1 MSSKEILG
9 EYTKVAVKLEHIN
22 ASLQEMNAVD
32 VAQLIDK
39 IRTVERKMGLVYTLF
54 KSSVYSVSKQNQD
67 QEEDEADQN
76 QQAAQD
82 QEEQEQEQES
92 EPQYNSNNMQYNLG
106 QQNAQGYQGQ
116 EHQEYHEQGYQHQQQ
131 RSSQP
136 YQEYAQQRSS
146 IYPSHETSAN
156 KQGSYYSGINRQ
168 PQSQGSAAREEYPA
182 STGGAGGGD
191 RALLSLSRGY
201 SGTRWTH
208 TGRRDTESHTNRPR
222 FY

>member
-9 EYTKVAVKLEHIN
+9 EYTKVAAKLEHIN
-22 ASLQEMNAVD
+22 ATLQEMNAVD

-54 KSSVYSVSKQNQD
+54 KSSVYSVSKQNQE
-67 QEEDEADQN
+67 QEEDEAEQN
-76 QQAAQD
+76 QQVSQEQD
-82 QEEQEQEQES
+82 EQEQEQES
-92 EPQYNSNNMQYNLG
+92 RHTNMQYNHG
-106 QQNAQGYQGQ
+106 QQSSQGFQAQ
-116 EHQEYHEQGYQHQQQ
+116 EHQEYHEQGYQPQQQ

-136 YQEYAQQRSS
+136 YPDYAQQRSS
-146 IYPSHETSAN
+146 IYPSYEPNTN
-156 KQGSYYSGINRQ
+156 QQGSFFSGVNRP
-168 PQSQGSAAREEYPA
+168 PQGQSAAAREEYQA
-182 STGGAGGGD
+182 STGAGGGGGD

>member
-22 ASLQEMNAVD
+22 ATLQEMNAVD

-54 KSSVYSVSKQNQD
+54 KNQD
-67 QEEDEADQN
+67 QEEEDVDQN
-76 QQAAQD
+76 QQMV
-82 QEEQEQEQES
+82 QEQEEQEQES
-92 EPQYNSNNMQYNLG
+92 EPHNNMQYNLG
-106 QQNAQGYQGQ
+106 QQNAQGYRGQ
-116 EHQEYHEQGYQHQQQ
+116 EQQEYHDQGYQQQQ

-146 IYPSHETSAN
+146 GYPSYETNNN
-156 KQGSYYSGINRQ
+156 KQGSFYTGVNR
-168 PQSQGSAAREEYPA
+168 PSQGQSSAAREEYQTSA
-182 STGGAGGGD
+182 GGGGGGGD

-201 SGTRWTH
+201 SGTRWTQA
-208 TGRRDTESHTNRPR
+208 GRRDTEGHTNRPR

>member
-22 ASLQEMNAVD
+22 ATLQEMNAVD

-67 QEEDEADQN
+67 QEEEEVDPN
-76 QQAAQD
+76 QSIAQE
-82 QEEQEQEQES
+82 QEEQEHDS
-92 EPQYNSNNMQYNLG
+92 ELQHNNMQYN
-106 QQNAQGYQGQ
+106 NAQGYHVQ
-116 EHQEYHEQGYQHQQQ
+116 EHQEYPEQGYPHQQQ

-136 YQEYAQQRSS
+136 YQEYPQQRSS
-146 IYPSHETSAN
+146 IYPSSETVSN
-156 KQGSYYSGINRQ
+156 KQGSFFSGINRQ
-168 PQSQGSAAREEYPA
+168 PQGQSSAAREEYQA
-182 STGGAGGGD
+182 SAGGAAGGGD
-191 RALLSLSRGY
+191 RALQSLSRGY

-208 TGRRDTESHTNRPR
+208 TGRRETESHTNRPR